1 MEILREA
8 FRSLFQ
14 NKLRTFLSM
23 LGIIIGITAVVTVSA
38 VSQGATN
45 SLMKEMTAF
54 GADVITVSRGWGPD
68 ARESDVLETGDVEK
82 LKEMCPNVSSASG
95 MSIRNFK
102 LEGTGKNIDSM
113 VVITDSEFMD
123 IMKIEVSQGETF
135 NETTLE
141 RGNIALIGSELSDQ
155 IFKGEDPIG
164 KTVNV
169 IQKTESGSRKVPF
182 TIIGIVSNSGSMM
195 YYANMEKSLT
205 IPFEEA
211 NKRLLEKPG
220 VAENIFVKSISNEKI
235 SSAKLE
241 VNFYFYNKFNGTGS
255 YFVSGED
262 NAIDAVN
269 NVTGIMKIVL
279 LSIAGISLLVGGI
292 GIMNIML
299 VSVTERTKEIGLKM
313 AIGCGRK
320 RVLLEFLT
328 ESILITFAAGIIG
341 SGLSFLLSKGV
352 EMLAGQLGL
361 IPVITLKSV
370 LVAFGVS
377 ALIGLISG
385 LYPANKASKM
395 SPIEALRY
403 E

>member
-54 GADVITVSRGWGPD
+54 GADVITVGRGWGPD
-68 ARESDVLETGDVEK
+68 VRESDVLETMDVAK
-82 LKEMCPNVSSASG
+82 LREMCPNVSDATG
-95 MSIRNFK
+95 LQVRNYK
-102 LEGTGKNIDSM
+102 IESDSKNVDAA
-113 VVITDSEFMD
+113 VVITDPSFMD
-123 IMKIEVSQGETF
+123 IMKIEVSRGETLS
-135 NETTLE
+135 ETTMK
-141 RGNIALIGSELSDQ
+141 RGNIALIGSELAAQ
-155 IFKGEDPIG
+155 IFKEEDPIG
-164 KTVNV
+164 KTVSL
-169 IQKTESGSRKVPF
+169 IQKTDSGSRKVPF
-182 TIIGIVSNSGSMM
+182 VVIGIVSNSGSMM
-195 YYANMEKSLT
+195 YYADMEKSLT
-205 IPFEEA
+205 ISFEEA
-211 NKRLLEKPG
+211 NIRLLEKPG
-220 VAENIFVKSISNEKI
+220 VVDTIFAKATSNEKVKM
-235 SSAKLE
+235 AKLE
-241 VNFYFYNKFNGTGS
+241 TNFYFYNKFNNTNA
-255 YFVSGED
+255 YYVSGED
-262 NAIDAVN
+262 NAMEAVN

-341 SGLSFLLSKGV
+341 SGLSFLMSKAV
-352 EMLAGQLGL
+352 EMMAAQFGL
-361 IPVITLKSV
+361 VPVITLKSI

-377 ALIGLISG
+377 ALIGLVSG